1 MFMLLVMEDDV
12 CWDKHWSTYN
22 FYFHEILFVPV
33 PGVRLPLLDIITLGL
48 LVAAYNAPGS
58 SKGRVKQVET
68 AIWVS
73 IGSVLLWALI
83 GIARGGSAFQIRLQL
98 HVFVMVQLT
107 ALMLVRAFTQPKH
120 FAMLGRTI
128 VYAGIYRFVFMF
140 IFYLSVMRS
149 LPEKLETVTEHQDS
163 LLFATTIAIVL
174 AHAFHTKSRGAVWR
188 AVVVTGMMLW
198 CIQVNNR
205 RLAWTGLA
213 GALISMYFLFN
224 IGPLRKKINRFL
236 FRLAPIVL
244 VYAAVGWSHPTGVF
258 KPLASLQSVGDK
270 NNPSTASRI
279 LENIGLVV
287 TMQTN
292 PLIGTGF
299 GHEYIEISTTYSVGA
314 KIFPEYRYDPHN
326 SVLGLAAFTGA
337 LGFSGLWMVFAV
349 GAFLNARAYA
359 FADTPLARTITMS
372 SICAIF
378 IHINQMWG
386 DLGVLAPQGVA
397 FASAAIAA
405 GSRMA
410 VSTGAWPE
418 GKRGVAKSPAQVPQ
432 PQRGVA
438 AS

>member
-1 MFMLLVMEDDV
+1 MFLLLTAEDDI
-12 CWDKHWSTYN
+12 CWDKHWSTFNRFSYD
-22 FYFHEILFVPV
+22 FLFFGT
-33 PGVRLPLLDIITLGL
+33 PGIRLPLLDMITLGL
-48 LVAAYNAPGS
+48 LAAAYSTPGS

-73 IGSVLLWALI
+73 IGSLLLWALI
-83 GIARGGSAFQIRLQL
+83 GIVRGGSAFQIRLQIHIL
-98 HVFVMVQLT
+98 VMVQVT
-107 ALMLVRAFTQPKH
+107 ALMLIRAFTQPKH

-128 VYAGIYRFVFMF
+128 VYAALYRFVFMF
-140 IFYLSVMRS
+140 TFYLTVMRS
-149 LPEKLETVTEHQDS
+149 LPEHLETVTEHQDS
-163 LLFATTIAIVL
+163 LLFSTAIAIVL
-174 AHAFHTKSRGAVWR
+174 ANAFHARSRGAIWR
-188 AVVVTGMMLW
+188 AVVITAMMLW

-205 RLAWTGLA
+205 RLAWVGLG
-213 GALISMYFLFN
+213 GAVVSMYFLFN
-224 IGPLRKKINRFL
+224 IGPLRKKVNRIL
-236 FRLAPIVL
+236 FRTVPFVL
-244 VYAAVGWSHPTGVF
+244 LYAAIGWSHPTGVF
-258 KPLASLQSVGDK
+258 KPLASLQSVSDP

-314 KIFPEYRYDPHN
+314 AIFPEYRYDPHN

-337 LGFSGLWMVFAV
+337 LGFAGLWMVFPVA
-349 GAFLNARAYA
+349 AFLNARAYA
-359 FADTPLARTITMS
+359 FAQTPLARTITMS

-386 DLGVLAPQGVA
+386 DLGALAPQGVA

-405 GSRMA
+405 ASRMA
-410 VSTGAWPE
+410 VLTGAWPE
-418 GKRGVAKSPAQVPQ
+418 GKRAVAKSPAAM